1 MTLQIV
7 LAYLHFISIIIA
19 VGALAAEL
27 VLLRESMTLGAARM
41 MGRVDALYGMSAL
54 GILVTGLL
62 RVFHG
67 GKGSAF
73 YLSSPMFYGLLV
85 GFALIA
91 LLSLPPTITFLR
103 WRGAVRNAR
112 PPLMDSGTRRRLLT
126 LMVLQALLLMLV
138 MPLLAVLMARGY

>member
-1 MTLQIV
+1 MTLDAV
-7 LAYLHFISIIIA
+7 LAYLHFISIIVT

-41 MGRVDALYGMSAL
+41 MGRVDAIYGLSAL

-73 YLSSPMFYGLLV
+73 YLSSVMFYGLLV

-91 LLSLPPTITFLR
+91 LLSLPPTITYMR
-103 WRGAVRNAR
+103 WRGAVRNGR
-112 PPLMDSGTRRRLLT
+112 PPLVDQGTRRRLLT
-126 LMVLQALLLMLV
+126 LMVAQALLLVLV

>member
-1 MTLQIV
+1 
-7 LAYLHFISIIIA
+7 
-19 VGALAAEL
+19 
-27 VLLRESMTLGAARM
+27 
-41 MGRVDALYGMSAL
+41 
-54 GILVTGLL
+54 
-62 RVFHG
+62 
-67 GKGSAF
+67 
-73 YLSSPMFYGLLV
+73 MFYGLLV

>member
-1 MTLQIV
+1 MTLDIV
-7 LAYLHFISIIIA
+7 LAYLHYISIIIT
-19 VGALAAEL
+19 VGALGAEL

-41 MGRVDALYGMSAL
+41 MGRVDAIYGLSAL

-73 YLSSPMFYGLLV
+73 YLSSAMFYGLLV

-91 LLSLPPTITFLR
+91 LLSLPPTVTFLR
-103 WRGAVRNAR
+103 WRGAVRNGR
-112 PPLMDSGTRRRLLT
+112 PPLLDTRARRRLLT
-126 LMVLQALLLMLV
+126 LMVVQALLLVLV
-138 MPLLAVLMARGY
+138 LPLPAVLPARGY

>member
-1 MTLQIV
+1 MISDAL
-7 LAYLHFISIIIA
+7 LAYLHYISIIVA

-41 MGRVDALYGMSAL
+41 MGRVDALYGISAL

-67 GKGSAF
+67 GKSSGF
-73 YLSSPMFYGLLV
+73 YLSSPLFYGLLV

-91 LLSLPPTITFLR
+91 LLSLPPTLTFLR
-103 WRGAVRNAR
+103 WRGAVRNGR
-112 PPLMDSGTRRRLLT
+112 PPLLSGNARRRLLT
-126 LMVLQALLLMLV
+126 LLVAQAMLLLFV